1 MPPSPTPLHFWSA
14 LAVRHSS
21 QLLVSLCPNLY
32 NGTAR
37 QGFHRGEL
45 GRGLQR
51 RRLGGVQGARLLL
64 RFEGI

>member
-45 GRGLQR
+45 GKGLQR

-64 RFEGI
+64 